1 MDTTTNLDNASELH
15 HRWSVLNH
23 ALALYHHH
31 KKRLRSEEQAML
43 EAVVAACNACDT
55 TGQLAELFLE
65 RNAAW
70 LDFSRMRDANQA
82 ARHAVHNPV
91 HLQRLYG
98 RYCTAQCQLDRA
110 LAPLRTAAL
119 EAGGAVFQAVLEGR
133 Y

>member
-23 ALALYHHH
+23 ALALYGMHS
-31 KKRLRSEEQAML
+31 RGQQAQAKAQDAL
-43 EAVVAACNACDT
+43 AACNACDA
-55 TGQLAELFLE
+55 TGQLAVLFLE

-70 LDFSRMRDANQA
+70 LAHERNRDANA
-82 ARHAVHNPV
+82 ARQLEQQNPV
-91 HLQRLYG
+91 HLQRTFA
-98 RYCTAQCQLDRA
+98 RYLTAQCELDRA

-119 EAGGAVFQAVLEGR
+119 QAGGAVFQAVLEGR